1 MNEQASSSL
10 RPPTI
15 HISTQWRVFKFDKL
29 VEFVT
34 DLTSPK
40 TLDESLD
47 CIELEH
53 IGQNNGRLLGSTPS
67 SAVSSQKRMF
77 RAGDVLFGKL
87 RPYLRKF
94 AFPKT
99 SGICSSEIWVFRAKA
114 ELVIPSYLF
123 YLIQS
128 DEFVN
133 HANISCGT
141 KMPRADWQHVSGFTV
156 LVPSKQE
163 QYEIAE
169 ILTCWDKAIELV
181 ERLIEEKRVR
191 KIALTLKLI
200 TGRLRLPK
208 HVKDP
213 SYATTRYGAFPQD
226 WKALKV
232 KDVAEE
238 SKLRFDADNNTTVL
252 SCTKHKGLVPSLE
265 YFGKQIFSND
275 LSNYKVVTLNQFA
288 YATNHI
294 EEGSIGLLTAIKRG
308 LVSPIY
314 TVFQTDTDVDPR
326 FLFAVFKT
334 SLYLHIFQSATSAS
348 VDRRGSLRWSEFKE
362 IPLWLPSLPEQRDIS
377 QLIALLDTELE
388 SLQQYASA
396 LTDQKRGLMQK
407 LLTGKIRVKV

>member
-1 MNEQASSSL
+1 MSQATWKTAEL
-10 RPPTI
+10 GELGTI
-15 HISTQWRVFKFDKL
+15 
-29 VEFVT
+29 
-34 DLTSPK
+34 LT
-40 TLDESLD
+40 
-47 CIELEH
+47 
-53 IGQNNGRLLGSTPS
+53 GSTPPTRNYEYFNGKVPF
-67 SAVSSQKRMF
+67 VSPSDLGKRKYITEAQ
-77 RAGDVLFGKL
+77 RTLSELGAREAQCIPTGSVLVTCIGSTIGKIGIAATPL
-87 RPYLRKF
+87 ATNQQINSLIPNQMACSEFVFYQLQRLAPLLRKL
-94 AFPKT
+94 AGCQAVPIINKST
-99 SGICSSEIWVFRAKA
+99 LSSIAIKLPSLA
-114 ELVIPSYLF
+114 E
-123 YLIQS
+123 Q
-128 DEFVN
+128 N
-133 HANISCGT
+133 
-141 KMPRADWQHVSGFTV
+141 K
-156 LVPSKQE
+156 
-163 QYEIAE
+163 IAE

-208 HVKDP
+208 HVTNS
-213 SYATTRYGAFPQD
+213 SYVTTRYGAFPRD
-226 WKALKV
+226 WKAIKV

-275 LSNYKVVTLNQFA
+275 LSNYKVVKLNQFA

-294 EEGSIGLLTAIKRG
+294 EEGSIGLLTTINRG

-314 TVFQTDTDVDPR
+314 TVFQTNIEVDPR

-334 SLYLHIFQSATSAS
+334 GLYLHIFQSATSAS

-377 QLIALLDTELE
+377 QFIALLDTELE
-388 SLQQYASA
+388 SLHRYATA
-396 LTDQKRGLMQK
+396 LNDQKRGLMQK

>member
-1 MNEQASSSL
+1 MSDSTCISL
-10 RPPTI
+10 EILDERPLPSDWTE
-15 HISTQWRVFKFDKL
+15 RKL
-29 VEFVT
+29 GQVVEFLDSQRVPLKEEHRAQRKGIYPYYGASGIIDYVDDYIFDEELVLLGEDGANIIT
-34 DLTSPK
+34 RSSPLAFK
-40 TLDESLD
+40 ASGRYWVNNHAHVMRPSAQVNIDYLVAYLESLD
-47 CIELEH
+47 YSKFNT
-53 IGQNNGRLLGSTPS
+53 GTAQP
-67 SAVSSQKRMF
+67 
-77 RAGDVLFGKL
+77 KL
-87 RPYLRKF
+87 NREV
-94 AFPKT
+94 
-99 SGICSSEIWVFRAKA
+99 CSSINI
-114 ELVIPSYLF
+114 LIP
-123 YLIQS
+123 
-128 DEFVN
+128 
-133 HANISCGT
+133 
-141 KMPRADWQHVSGFTV
+141 PRS
-156 LVPSKQE
+156 E
-163 QYEIAE
+163 QNKIAE

-314 TVFQTDTDVDPR
+314 TVFQTDTDVDPC

-377 QLIALLDTELE
+377 QLIALLGAELE
-388 SLQQYASA
+388 SLQQYASG

>member
-1 MNEQASSSL
+1 MIKEYIEQSTPNDVGSWRTHRLGDLLLEKPSYGANASATDYTEGVTP
-10 RPPTI
+10 RYVRITDI
-15 HISTQWRVFKFDKL
+15 ISQTR
-29 VEFVT
+29 
-34 DLTSPK
+34 
-40 TLDESLD
+40 LDEA
-47 CIELEH
+47 
-53 IGQNNGRLLGSTPS
+53 
-67 SAVSSQKRMF
+67 SAVGIEPSLAAGSILEN
-77 RAGDVLFGKL
+77 GDVLIARTGNTVGKSFFY
-87 RPYLRKF
+87 RHDHGHCAY
-94 AFPKT
+94 A
-99 SGICSSEIWVFRAKA
+99 G
-114 ELVIPSYLF
+114 
-123 YLIQS
+123 YLIRFVLDTNKCQLEFLRQILDSPQYWKWVRDIARTGAQPNINSQEYQS
-128 DEFVN
+128 FLI
-133 HANISCGT
+133 ALPPAKIQ
-141 KMPRADWQHVSGFTV
+141 K
-156 LVPSKQE
+156 K
-163 QYEIAE
+163 IAE

-208 HVKDP
+208 HVKDS
-213 SYATTRYGAFPQD
+213 SYATTRYGAFPRD
-226 WKALKV
+226 WRAIKV

-252 SCTKHKGLVPSLE
+252 SCTKHNGLVPSLE

-294 EEGSIGLLTAIKRG
+294 EEGSIGLLTTIKRG

-314 TVFQTDTDVDPR
+314 TVFQTNIEVDPR

-388 SLQQYASA
+388 SLQRYATA
-396 LTDQKRGLMQK
+396 LND
-407 LLTGKIRVKV
+407 